1 MDIQSEKHEH
11 EINNILSHHNKILS
25 EQYAKS
31 QQDTMLI
38 TRYEA
43 QCEKLRES
51 LAAADQQSSEYVVND
66 PLFLDR

>member
-25 EQYAKS
+25 KQYAKS

-43 QCEKLRES
+43 QCEKLHES

-66 PLFLDR
+66 PLFLDQ